1 MSHYTIDVV
10 GLIFRCLVA
19 LVVLA
24 LTVNLSL
31 SRHYD
36 CNEAALQDVKPP
48 FDGELLPQ
56 TAVFV
61 ERRGWFQWSRLI
73 DVYEGG
79 TETAG
84 EADSKRI
91 GYFYDM
97 NLLFFKR
104 FGFSDAQDRIWFEG
118 RYPSLLSRVKPY
130 HEYELRRCDARGGT
144 FDAVEQ
150 LWDRSFL
157 CFFSCEQSFTLS
169 KRSRSG
175 VRRPAANVKFDS
187 KLKVNAALNARH
199 AWFMSVEE
207 HTDGTQMAT
216 AQQHF
221 AMGNSNLRGVKAARC
236 FFCQLS
242 HWTLS
247 ISSTGRT
254 EESVPL
260 PNWVVGFM
268 AALDDLL
275 HSSK

>member
-1 MSHYTIDVV
+1 M
-10 GLIFRCLVA
+10 
-19 LVVLA
+19 VLA

-79 TETAG
+79 TEAAG

-97 NLLFFKR
+97 NLLNFKR

-130 HEYELRRCDARGGT
+130 HEYELRRCDAPRDEGST
-144 FDAVEQ
+144 PQRRDADETRVEAPVHGVA
-150 LWDRSFL
+150 RAHA
-157 CFFSCEQSFTLS
+157 
-169 KRSRSG
+169 RSR
-175 VRRPAANVKFDS
+175 
-187 KLKVNAALNARH
+187 H
-199 AWFMSVEE
+199 A
-207 HTDGTQMAT
+207 TT
-216 AQQHF
+216 
-221 AMGNSNLRGVKAARC
+221 
-236 FFCQLS
+236 
-242 HWTLS
+242 
-247 ISSTGRT
+247 
-254 EESVPL
+254 
-260 PNWVVGFM
+260 
-268 AALDDLL
+268 
-275 HSSK
+275 